1 MDYPLKTMRVAILI
15 GAIGAASTGLALDL
29 TPESS
34 TRELEGGFKVPV
46 LHFRDGTSKVEYR
59 PPPGWILSGGGGA
72 LTLQPGEAPQAIA
85 RMSLVPRNA
94 RDGSVAAGGVD
105 LEKYAANR
113 LPAGAL
119 EVERVASNESPFML
133 GALPSREFQYR
144 YLQSTASFK
153 NSISIVDLNEKG
165 RLVVEVIAGS
175 THFASV
181 RDAMIGSLF
190 SWSWEN

>member
-1 MDYPLKTMRVAILI
+1 VDHPLKTMRIAILL
-15 GAIGAASTGLALDL
+15 GAIGVVSTGLALDL

-34 TRELEGGFKVPV
+34 TRELEGGFKIPV

-59 PPPGWILSGGGGA
+59 PPPGWALSGGGRA
-72 LTLQPGEAPQAIA
+72 LTLQPPGAPHAKA
-85 RMSLVPRNA
+85 RILIVRRNA

-105 LEKYAANR
+105 LEKYTANL

-119 EVERVASNESPFML
+119 EVERVAANESAFML

-144 YLQSTASFK
+144 YRQSTASFK
-153 NSISIVDLNEKG
+153 RSISIVDLNEKD
-165 RLVVEVIAGS
+165 RLVVEVSAGS